1 MALLGKPCRS
11 CMRIRVF
18 MMCALPIVILIG
30 LRPEGMVRLAGL
42 VPDAGWIATAMMVV
56 GSISFIVKYR
66 KYKSQS

>member
-11 CMRIRVF
+11 CLRIRVF

-30 LRPEGMVRLAGL
+30 LRPEGIVRLAGL
-42 VPDAGWIATAMMVV
+42 VPDAGWIATAMMLV
-56 GSISFIVKYR
+56 GSISFVVKYR

>member
-30 LRPEGMVRLAGL
+30 LRPEGIVRLAGL
-42 VPDAGWIATAMMVV
+42 VPDAGWIATAMMLV
-56 GSISFIVKYR
+56 GSISFVVKYR